1 MTPDNLQTCSGPEP
15 LLSARNNPSFYYSP
29 VSSLPSLS
37 SLIGASLIDE
47 HLLWNPLLTCIKLI
61 YIYGMRSAELL
72 NLTMSSY
79 LFPSRFTVFGG
90 KRSGH
95 NVIFCPNFEDCFDKV
110 GAWRD
115 EDRPFPFS
123 YMQLYRACLKLGIGE
138 HLRQHDNLARLHLGR
153 YIMADSAAHS
163 VGVDRAGEVLRHK
176 SKNTVLNYLSKRS
189 YVHG

>member
-1 MTPDNLQTCSGPEP
+1 MNNEIRTCSVPEP
-15 LLSARNNPSFYYSP
+15 LLSARNSPAFYYNL
-29 VSSLPSLS
+29 VDRLPSLG
-37 SLIGASLIDE
+37 SLLGASLVDE
-47 HLLWNPLLTCIKLI
+47 NLVWSPVLAAIKLI

-72 NLTMSSY
+72 NLTMASY
-79 LFPSRFTVFGG
+79 LFPSRFNVFGG

-95 NVIFCPNFEDCFDKV
+95 YLIFVPEFDSCLSHPV
-110 GAWRD
+110 TYSD
-115 EDRPFPFS
+115 DDRPFPFS

-176 SKNTVLNYLSKRS
+176 SKSTVINYLNKRS
-189 YVHG
+189 SIHG